1 MNKETE
7 KGTQKRQRFDLHK
20 GETKPKQVFF
30 KFLGKANLVS
40 LFLTAAFSG
49 DLVVSMGVFLGSWGK
64 SRLEHQN
71 HCHPLSPPGLL
82 HFHMPPHCLK
92 HSPSVESI
100 CTYSAAAWQVQ
111 GNQMRFLACENGA
124 WVLPVV
130 LNTVN
135 SYGGILYVVWSI
147 QTFSRLSSGSQAM
160 LWIDSHLLFMPTRDS
175 NQA

>member
-20 GETKPKQVFF
+20 GETKPQQILF

-40 LFLTAAFSG
+40 LFLTAAFSD
-49 DLVVSMGVFLGSWGK
+49 DLVVSMGVFLGPWEK

-82 HFHMPPHCLK
+82 HFHMPPLPQAQC
-92 HSPSVESI
+92 PSVESI
-100 CTYSAAAWQVQ
+100 CTYSAATCQVQ
-111 GNQMRFLACENGA
+111 GNQMRFLACENSA

-135 SYGGILYVVWSI
+135 SYGGILYVFWSI
-147 QTFSRLSSGSQAM
+147 QTISRHSSGSQAM
-160 LWIDSHLLFMPTRDS
+160 L
-175 NQA
+175 